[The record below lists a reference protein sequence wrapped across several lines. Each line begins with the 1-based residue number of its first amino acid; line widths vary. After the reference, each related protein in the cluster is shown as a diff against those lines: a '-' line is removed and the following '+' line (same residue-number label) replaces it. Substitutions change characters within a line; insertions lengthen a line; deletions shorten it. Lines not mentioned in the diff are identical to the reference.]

1 MPTVLIIGSYRFFFF
16 SGDRDEPSHI
26 HVEHD
31 NHVAKFWLAP
41 VRLQSSG
48 GFKRKELNRIQQ
60 LVKDNHAHFLEAWNE
75 YFGE

>member
-1 MPTVLIIGSYRFFFF
+1 MPTVLTIGSYRFFFY
-16 SGDRDEPSHI
+16 SGDHGEPPHV

-31 NHVAKFWLAP
+31 NHLAKFWLEP
-41 VRLQSSG
+41 VRLQTSG

-60 LVKDNHAHFLEAWNE
+60 LVEENQARFLEAWNE